1 MKKNMDLDLYTP
13 LCSLLGIRYPIL
25 QGGMAWVATG
35 ELAAAVSEGGGLG
48 IIGAG
53 NAPARV
59 VAAEIRKVKAL
70 TQKPFGVNVMLLSPF
85 AEEVV
90 SLVLEEEVP
99 VVTTG
104 AGNPG
109 KYISSFQEKN
119 IKVIPVVS
127 SVALARRLERQ
138 GVDALIAEGQEG
150 GGHVGELTT
159 MVLVPQVAEA
169 VAIPVIAAGGL
180 ADGRGLAAAL
190 VLGAQGVQVGTRFVC
205 AEECTAH
212 IHYKEAILK
221 AKDRDTTVTGRSTG
235 HPVRILKNRLAREF
249 EQLERGGA
257 SPEELDAFGVGKL
270 ALAVQQGDVVN
281 GSVMAGQSA
290 GMVHRIEKAADIIQD
305 IMAGARAALGRVGT
319 GPDSC

>member
-1 MKKNMDLDLYTP
+1 MNLYTP

-53 NAPARV
+53 NAPAQV
-59 VAAEIRKVKAL
+59 VAEEIKKAKEL
-70 TQKPFGVNVMLLSPF
+70 TKKPFGVNVMLLSPF
-85 AEEVV
+85 AEDVV
-90 SLVLEEEVP
+90 KLVLKEEVP

-109 KYISSFQEKN
+109 KYIAAFKEKN

-127 SVALARRLERQ
+127 AVALARRLEKQ
-138 GVDALIAEGQEG
+138 GADALIAEGKEG

-159 MVLVPQVAEA
+159 MVLVPQVADA
-169 VAIPVIAAGGL
+169 VKIPVIAAGGL

-190 VLGAQGVQVGTRFVC
+190 ALGAQGVQVGTRFVC
-205 AEECTAH
+205 AEECTVH
-212 IHYKEAILK
+212 INYKKAILK

-235 HPVRILKNRLAREF
+235 HPVRILKNKLSREYDS
-249 EQLERGGA
+249 LEKGGA
-257 SPEELDAFGVGKL
+257 TPQELEAFGTGKL

-290 GMVHRIEKAADIIQD
+290 GLVKKVEKAADIIQD
-305 IMAGARAALGRVGT
+305 IMGGAGKVLQTPSTAGEEA
-319 GPDSC
+319 